1 MADRAKR
8 LQSAVLLFALILL
21 IFLITSIALSF
32 LPQDLSD
39 LEGRAAEGEEVA
51 PPRNIQRVLENAAQQ
66 DLVVTLTEK
75 ELNHYLSSQ
84 LSGEQDG
91 FLKNQ
96 VSYQGAWVR
105 LREGIFELIIER
117 EAFNRPHTIA
127 MNVEIE
133 QLIEEGD
140 KMNTKI
146 DWRGG
151 RLGQLPVPQGYLL
164 LVMPGY
170 EELARVLKPEVR
182 ALRTLLEGKS
192 VIEIS
197 EGKVTFTPRSTG
209 SGSLPVF

>member
-39 LEGRAAEGEEVA
+39 LEGRAAEGEEVV
-51 PPRNIQRVLENAAQQ
+51 PSRNIQRVLENAGQQ

-75 ELNHYLSSQ
+75 ELNYYLSSQ
-84 LSGEQDG
+84 LSGQQDG
-91 FLKNQ
+91 LLKDQ
-96 VSYQGAWVR
+96 VSYQGTWVR
-105 LREGIFELIIER
+105 LREGIIELIIER

-209 SGSLPVF
+209 SDSLPVF